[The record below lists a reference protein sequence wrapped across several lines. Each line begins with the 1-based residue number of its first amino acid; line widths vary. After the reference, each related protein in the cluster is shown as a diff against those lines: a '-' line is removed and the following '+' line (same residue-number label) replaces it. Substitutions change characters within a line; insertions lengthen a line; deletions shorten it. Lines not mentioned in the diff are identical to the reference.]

1 MIKWKA
7 IRKFISVALELN
19 YSVCIIVGMVGIILY
34 MAGMEKCKHTASIS
48 LIIYLLIN
56 LIGKCM
62 LRWWIYQKEMLNQW
76 NLVIVYLYKRM
87 NTQ

>member
-19 YSVCIIVGMVGIILY
+19 YNVCIIVGMVGIILY

-62 LRWWIYQKEMLNQW
+62 LR
-76 NLVIVYLYKRM
+76 
-87 NTQ
+87 

>member
-7 IRKFISVALELN
+7 IRKFIMIALDLN
-19 YSVCIIVGMVGIILY
+19 YNICLIVGMVGIILY
-34 MAGMEKCKHTASIS
+34 MAGMEKCKHTARIS

-76 NLVIVYLYKRM
+76 NLVIVSQYKRM

>member
-56 LIGKCM
+56 
-62 LRWWIYQKEMLNQW
+62 
-76 NLVIVYLYKRM
+76 
-87 NTQ
+87 

>member
-7 IRKFISVALELN
+7 IRKFIMIALDLN
-19 YSVCIIVGMVGIILY
+19 YNICLIVGMVGIILY
-34 MAGMEKCKHTASIS
+34 MAGMEKCKHTPSIS
-48 LIIYLLIN
+48 LIVYLLIN

-76 NLVIVYLYKRM
+76 NLVIVSLYKRM